1 MTAPY
6 DSQVHPG
13 HLSGGRT
20 AIVGGGLLGLTLA
33 LRLAQA
39 GDRVTV
45 FEASPELG
53 GLASTQRL
61 GDVTWDRH
69 YHVTLFSDA
78 RLRGFLAE
86 LGLEDEVRWSS
97 VGTGFYC
104 AGRFFAMNGL
114 LDFLRFPP
122 LGLIDKLRLG
132 LTILRG
138 AGIADGRPLEALS
151 VETWLTRWSGRTT
164 FEKIW
169 RPLLRAKLGDR
180 YREASAAFIWAIIAR
195 LYRARRA
202 GLGAERFGYVAG
214 GYARILDVLVQRL
227 RARDVELVTD
237 ARVTTIR
244 AEHPGALEV
253 AFATGDVRDFA
264 RVVVTVVAP
273 LAAKL
278 IPELEPGER
287 ERLASKRYGGI
298 VCASLLLDEPLG
310 PYYVTNL
317 IDAWVPF
324 SAVID
329 MAALVDRAAWNGNA
343 LIYLPK
349 YVAPDDPLF
358 ACADAEIEATFLAA
372 LERMYPKFSKT
383 RVRAF
388 AVSRVRE
395 VFPIATLNYSQ
406 SIPTVATSIPGL
418 FTLNSAQIVNGT
430 LNVDET
436 LGLVDL
442 GIAAMHAAAS
452 ARPA

>member
-13 HLSGGRT
+13 HLSGSRT

-33 LRLAQA
+33 LRLAERGEA
-39 GDRVTV
+39 VTV
-45 FEASPELG
+45 FEASPMLG
-53 GLASTQRL
+53 GLASAQRL

-69 YHVTLFSDA
+69 YHVTLFSDR
-78 RLRGFLAE
+78 RLRALLDE
-86 LGLEDEVRWSS
+86 LGLGSAVRWSQ

-104 AGRFFAMNGL
+104 EGRFFAMNGIV
-114 LDFLRFPP
+114 DFLRFPP
-122 LGLIDKLRLG
+122 LGPIDKLRLG

-138 AGIADGRPLEALS
+138 SRIADGLALEALS
-151 VETWLTRWSGRTT
+151 VETWLTRWSGRAT
-164 FEKIW
+164 FEKVW
-169 RPLLRAKLGDR
+169 RPLLRAKLGER

-195 LYRARRA
+195 LYAARRA

-214 GYARILDVLVQRL
+214 GYARVLEVLAGRL
-227 RARDVELVTD
+227 RERGVELVTN

-244 AEHPGALEV
+244 SREDGPLEI
-253 AFATGDVRDFA
+253 DFA
-264 RVVVTVVAP
+264 RDDARRFTRVIVTVAAP

-278 IPELEPGER
+278 VPELAPGER
-287 ERLASKRYGGI
+287 ERLASTRYGGI

-310 PYYVTNL
+310 PFYVTNL

-329 MAALVDRAAWNGNA
+329 MSALVDRAAWNGKA

-358 ACADAEIEATFLAA
+358 ECDDAEIEATFLAA
-372 LERMYPKFSKT
+372 LERMYPKFSRT

-388 AVSRVRE
+388 ALSRVRE
-395 VFPIATLNYSQ
+395 VFPIATLHYSQ
-406 SIPTVATSIPGL
+406 TIPSVATSVPEL
-418 FTLNSAQIVNGT
+418 FILNSAQIVNGT

-442 GIAAMHAAAS
+442 GIAALGAAAR
-452 ARPA
+452 ARST